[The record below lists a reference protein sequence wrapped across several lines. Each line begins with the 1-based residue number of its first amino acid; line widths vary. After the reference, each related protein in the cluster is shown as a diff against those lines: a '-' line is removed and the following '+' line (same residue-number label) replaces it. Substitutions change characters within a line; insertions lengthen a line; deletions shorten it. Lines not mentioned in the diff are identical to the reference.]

1 MQRELKAEK
10 GRSESLEVRL
20 NQEKLSITLLKSQLQ
35 EMTTKNTELESRL
48 AESLNEVCLLTKM
61 STKAKI

>member
-10 GRSESLEVRL
+10 GRSEGLEVKL
-20 NQEKLSITLLKSQLQ
+20 NQEKLSITQLKSQLQ

-48 AESLNEVCLLTKM
+48 AESLNEVCLLAKM
-61 STKAKI
+61 STKAKT